1 MLHLRAQL
9 DREAV
14 AMQAIDREKT
24 SGGGTTFALMMVRVI
39 RRCLHAVLSDSPAPA
54 RGALG

>member
-9 DREAV
+9 
-14 AMQAIDREKT
+14 DREKT